1 MLEFI
6 AHGLLPVL
14 PWWGYLALA
23 FVTIHLTV
31 VGVTIYYHRDQA
43 HRALDLHPLLRGFF
57 RFWVWFTTAMVVSQW
72 VAVHRKHHA
81 FVETEK
87 DPHSPQVLGIRR
99 MLGAGAEVY
108 AKAVAE
114 PGIIAKYARGTPDD
128 RFEHFC
134 TRYKIAGVALLG
146 IIELA
151 LFGAPGVAIWGAQ
164 MLAMP
169 LLASALVNGLGHHSG
184 YRNFELPDASA
195 NVLPFGFVAG
205 GEELHNNHHA
215 FPSSAKFSLRSFE
228 FDLGWCYIRAL
239 AAFGL
244 ARVRR
249 TYPRPHFSPSA
260 PATSGLDVEALR
272 AVITNRMHVLR
283 AYRREVLMPV
293 LREELA
299 RRSRERQFRRDRRLL
314 MRDAKLLDEAAL
326 TRRERLIARF
336 PQLATA
342 WRYREGLR
350 AIWEER
356 GSSNEGVL
364 ERLREWVVA
373 AEKSELT
380 GLAEFAARL
389 RTYRLPSPA

>member
-6 AHGLLPVL
+6 SHGLLPAL
-14 PWWGYLALA
+14 PWWGYLALT

-31 VGVTIYYHRDQA
+31 VGVTVYYHRDQA

-57 RFWVWFTTAMVVSQW
+57 RFWVWSTTAMVVSEW

-81 FVETEK
+81 FVETEN
-87 DPHSPQVLGIRR
+87 DPHSPQILGLRR

-108 AKAVAE
+108 SKAVEE
-114 PGIIAKYARGTPDD
+114 PGIVAKYARGTPDD

-134 TRYKIAGVALLG
+134 ARYKVAGVTVLG

-151 LFGAPGVAIWGAQ
+151 LFGAPGVAIWAAQ

-195 NVLPFGFVAG
+195 NVLPFGFIAG

-215 FPSSAKFSLRSFE
+215 FPSSAKFSLRPFE
-228 FDLGWCYIRAL
+228 FDIGWCYIRAL
-239 AAFGL
+239 SALGL

-249 TYPRPHFSPSA
+249 TYPRPHFSPCA
-260 PATSGLDVEALR
+260 PSTPSLDVEALR
-272 AVITNRMHVLR
+272 AVVTNRMHVLR

-299 RRSRERQFRRDRRLL
+299 RRSRRRHFRRDRRLL

-326 TRRERLIARF
+326 TRRKRLIARF
-336 PQLATA
+336 PRLAAA

-356 GSSNEGVL
+356 AISNEGVL
-364 ERLREWVVA
+364 ERLREWVA
-373 AEKSELT
+373 TAEKSDLT

-389 RTYRLPSPA
+389 RTYRLPQTA